1 MSASLPPALMRH
13 LADATVEVM
22 SWSAASGELLLRI
35 RKEIGPES
43 GLLRFGGVG
52 VVHLPPRFTIA
63 ALVATDRVGEDTLF
77 EIAEAW
83 GESYRVVAS
92 SVEYAPDAEPG
103 AAAGSGGG

>member
-1 MSASLPPALMRH
+1 MRASLPPALMWH
-13 LADATVEVM
+13 LADATVEVV

-35 RKEIGPES
+35 HKEIGPET
-43 GLLRFGGVG
+43 GLLRFGGVV

-63 ALVATDRVGEDTLF
+63 AIAATHRGGDDVQF

-92 SVEYAPDAEPG
+92 SVEYDPDAEPEAVADG
-103 AAAGSGGG
+103 GSG